1 MKESKSKIKLYKWIG
16 LGTLVGLTS
25 ISAFLVPTLVD
36 HFQKPSLKLNHSTNT
51 LEGNKNRI
59 DNFVNSNVLDD
70 YELSGSLSIFGKNSI
85 IGQDD
90 VELSSSERS
99 LITVEQADN
108 ENMFKLNL
116 KSTIIYLLNKN
127 KIKYELDYIKPYYS
141 DSTYPLVGI
150 KLYYGQGSN
159 YYERTIEYRD
169 TRLYGFKKTIE
180 ELTIDT
186 YISDIN
192 QNPSQ
197 YFQLKKE
204 VGTIGDVGI
213 YAKNIKPDDIDL
225 NNNQKLKQLREKNYW
240 VSLDSLSVD
249 KKNPTLLKIKY
260 NIIYDDG
267 LVKAY
272 ASTKEVVL
280 GPFDIEQG
288 VDDPVSKLKKFI
300 ESNKDWINNLNQYFV
315 YKKPENDENKYSIRE
330 AYQKGFISFSTTYS
344 IKNKL
349 EEEGISLEFKTYNQ
363 EQEIIKNKPLELSVS
378 NYELDSTTPMYRL
391 YFTSYENT
399 PIEYTESVLIEGL
412 AQEGDFAKSQ
422 EEQDMRA
429 FYNYLVEQNY
439 GLENIFG
446 FVSSSQNPLALSDY
460 FLKENKVTFQNGKY
474 SIPFELVFSLYE
486 KYTNSLNLYS
496 NPYSKPFDNFNFE
509 LKLKDDKNQ
518 NISLPTNY
526 SFESKEYNLDA
537 ISKKILES
545 MNNKEN
551 GDFDFQLDSIT
562 NDNSSKNYLINL
574 NVCLG
579 SNTQGTL
586 YTNVEP
592 LEIYVFDFFE
602 SKETYNRKILKELSS
617 AITQNPANIEI
628 DVLAEN
634 VNKLGE
640 YIENRQFSE
649 LFKNVSVFNLNY
661 QIPFP
666 ELQPKFELKVN
677 LDYFN
682 SLNKQAIDQIISSK
696 SMEIE
701 IIISIEGAKEFIKVT
716 KNFSDLV

>member
-51 LEGNKNRI
+51 YNGNKNRI
-59 DNFVNSNVLDD
+59 DDFFNSNVLDD
-70 YELSGSLSIFGKNSI
+70 YELSGSLSIVGKNSI
-85 IGQDD
+85 IGQDN
-90 VELSSSERS
+90 VELTSSERS
-99 LITVEQADN
+99 LITIDQAYN

-127 KIKYELDYIKPYYS
+127 KIKYELDYIKPYYL

-150 KLYYGQGSN
+150 KLYYGTGSN
-159 YYERTIEYRD
+159 YYERTFEYRD
-169 TRLYGFKKTIE
+169 TRLYGFKKTIQ

-192 QNPSQ
+192 QNPNQ
-197 YFQLKKE
+197 FFQLKEEIGK
-204 VGTIGDVGI
+204 IGDVGI
-213 YAKNIKPDDIDL
+213 YAKNIKSSDIDL
-225 NNNQKLKQLREKNYW
+225 NNEKLKQLRQNNYW
-240 VSLDSLSVD
+240 VSLSSLSVD

-260 NIIYDDG
+260 NISYDDG
-267 LVKAY
+267 LVKTY
-272 ASTKEVVL
+272 VSNKEVVL

-288 VDDPVSKLKKFI
+288 VDDPASKLKKFI
-300 ESNKDWINNLNQYFV
+300 DLNKDWINNLNQYFV
-315 YKKPENDENKYSIRE
+315 YKKPENDENEYSIRE
-330 AYQKGFISFSTTYS
+330 AYQKGFISFSSTYS

-363 EQEIIKNKPLELSVS
+363 EQEIVKNNPLELSVS
-378 NYELDSTTPMYRL
+378 NYEFDSTTPMYRL

-422 EEQDMRA
+422 EEQKMTA

-439 GLENIFG
+439 GLENIFD
-446 FVSSSQNPLALSDY
+446 FASSNTQNPLALSDY
-460 FLKENKVTFQNGKY
+460 FMKDNKVTFSNGKY

-496 NPYSKPFDNFNFE
+496 NPYSKPFDNFSFE

-518 NISLPTNY
+518 SITLPKNY
-526 SFESKEYNLDA
+526 SFEGKQYDLDSISKE
-537 ISKKILES
+537 ILEA
-545 MNNKEN
+545 MNNKKN

-562 NDNSSKNYLINL
+562 NNNSSKNYLISL

-579 SNTQGTL
+579 SNQQGTL

-592 LEIYVFDFFE
+592 LEIYVSNFFE
-602 SKETYNRKILKELSS
+602 SKENYNAKILDTLSS
-617 AITQNPANIEI
+617 SIIQNPTNIQI
-628 DVLAEN
+628 DVLAKNE
-634 VNKLGE
+634 VVLKQ
-640 YIENRQFSE
+640 YIENRKFSE
-649 LFKNVSVFNLNY
+649 LFTNVSVFNLTET
-661 QIPFP
+661 IPFP
-666 ELQPKFELKVN
+666 ELQSKFELKVN
-677 LDYFN
+677 FDYFY
-682 SLNKQAIDQIISSK
+682 SLDKQAIDKIISSN
-696 SMEIE
+696 SMDIE
-701 IIISIEGAKEFIKVT
+701 IIISIEGVEKFIKVT

>member
-1 MKESKSKIKLYKWIG
+1 M
-16 LGTLVGLTS
+16 
-25 ISAFLVPTLVD
+25 
-36 HFQKPSLKLNHSTNT
+36 KLNHSTNT
-51 LEGNKNRI
+51 YNGNKNRI
-59 DNFVNSNVLDD
+59 DDFFNSNVLDD
-70 YELSGSLSIFGKNSI
+70 YELSGSLSIVGKNSI
-85 IGQDD
+85 IGQDN
-90 VELSSSERS
+90 VELTSSERS
-99 LITVEQADN
+99 LITIDQADN

-225 NNNQKLKQLREKNYW
+225 NNNEKLKQLREKNYW

-260 NIIYDDG
+260 NISYDDG

-315 YKKPENDENKYSIRE
+315 YKKPENDEKQYSIRE

-496 NPYSKPFDNFNFE
+496 NPYSKPFDNFSFE

-518 NISLPTNY
+518 SITLPKNY
-526 SFESKEYNLDA
+526 SFEGKQYDLDS
-537 ISKKILES
+537 ISREILEA
-545 MNNKEN
+545 MNNKKN

-562 NDNSSKNYLINL
+562 NNNSSKNYLISL

-579 SNTQGTL
+579 SNQQGTL

-592 LEIYVFDFFE
+592 LEIYVSNFFE
-602 SKETYNRKILKELSS
+602 SKENYNAKILDTLSS
-617 AITQNPANIEI
+617 SIIQNPTNIQI
-628 DVLAEN
+628 DVLAKNE
-634 VNKLGE
+634 VVLKQ
-640 YIENRQFSE
+640 YIENRKFSE
-649 LFKNVSVFNLNY
+649 LFTNVSVFNLTET
-661 QIPFP
+661 IPFP
-666 ELQPKFELKVN
+666 ELQSKFELKVN
-677 LDYFN
+677 FDYFY
-682 SLNKQAIDQIISSK
+682 SLDKQAIDKIISSN
-696 SMEIE
+696 SMDIE
-701 IIISIEGAKEFIKVT
+701 IIISIEGVEKFIKVT

>member
-1 MKESKSKIKLYKWIG
+1 
-16 LGTLVGLTS
+16 
-25 ISAFLVPTLVD
+25 
-36 HFQKPSLKLNHSTNT
+36 
-51 LEGNKNRI
+51 
-59 DNFVNSNVLDD
+59 
-70 YELSGSLSIFGKNSI
+70 
-85 IGQDD
+85 
-90 VELSSSERS
+90 
-99 LITVEQADN
+99 
-108 ENMFKLNL
+108 
-116 KSTIIYLLNKN
+116 
-127 KIKYELDYIKPYYS
+127 
-141 DSTYPLVGI
+141 
-150 KLYYGQGSN
+150 
-159 YYERTIEYRD
+159 ERTIEYRD

-225 NNNQKLKQLREKNYW
+225 NNNEKLKQLREKNYW

-249 KKNPTLLKIKY
+249 KKNPALLKIKY
-260 NIIYDDG
+260 NISYDDG

-315 YKKPENDENKYSIRE
+315 YKKPENDEKQYSIRE

-496 NPYSKPFDNFNFE
+496 NPPYSKPFNNFTFE

-526 SFESKEYNLDA
+526 FFESKEYNLDA

-628 DVLAEN
+628 DVLAKN